1 MERQEQVT
9 HHILVVEDDAVMRET
24 IAELLEEEGYTVT
37 VANGGAQGL
46 EYLHQSPRPSLILLD
61 LMMPT
66 MNGWEFHSQLQR
78 DPALATI
85 PVVLLSAVADF
96 QRRRGKLDVAA
107 ILPKPV
113 NIPHLL
119 EVITQALA
127 NGHADNSAAA

>member
-1 MERQEQVT
+1 MEREAQVT

-24 IAELLEEEGYTVT
+24 IAELLEEEGYSVT
-37 VANGGAQGL
+37 VANGGEAGL
-46 EYLHQSPRPSLILLD
+46 AYLQQAPRPALILLD

-66 MNGWEFHSQLQR
+66 MNGWEFHSQLQH
-78 DPALATI
+78 DPKLATI

-113 NIPHLL
+113 NIPQLL
-119 EVITQALA
+119 EAITQALPDSRQ
-127 NGHADNSAAA
+127 ADAA